1 MRVWY
6 LKERINFL
14 KEERDKLNNSIK
26 VFENMKKEWY
36 DSGSSPDDMERIRR
50 TIRRLIYQRDEYE
63 DELDVIS

>member
-1 MRVWY
+1 MWY

-26 VFENMKKEWY
+26 VIEDTKKEWY

-50 TIRRLIYQRDEYE
+50 TIRRLIYQRDKYE